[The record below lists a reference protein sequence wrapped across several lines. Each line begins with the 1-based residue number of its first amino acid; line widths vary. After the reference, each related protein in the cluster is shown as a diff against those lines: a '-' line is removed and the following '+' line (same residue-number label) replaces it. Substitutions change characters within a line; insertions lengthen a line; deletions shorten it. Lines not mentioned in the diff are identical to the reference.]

1 LRAGGHELN
10 FAEAPSDWRRHR
22 EIKER
27 QGVMANIIRRNE
39 GQQQRDVAQRG
50 RGYDPGYRLDPF
62 RMVGDLLRWDPFSE
76 NERWGSGVQG
86 GFLPA
91 VDLRETES
99 AYHFNVDLPG
109 VKEENVDVSL
119 TGNRLTIS
127 GTREEETR
135 DQNDRY
141 HAYERSYG
149 SFARSFSLPEGI
161 DADHIQ
167 ADMKNGVLSVTLP
180 KRPEIQ
186 PRRIGIGQNAGA
198 GQQAK
203 PSTAKS

>member
-1 LRAGGHELN
+1 
-10 FAEAPSDWRRHR
+10 
-22 EIKER
+22 
-27 QGVMANIIRRNE
+27 
-39 GQQQRDVAQRG
+39 
-50 RGYDPGYRLDPF
+50 
-62 RMVGDLLRWDPFSE
+62 
-76 NERWGSGVQG
+76 
-86 GFLPA
+86 
-91 VDLRETES
+91 
-99 AYHFNVDLPG
+99 
-109 VKEENVDVSL
+109 VKEENIDVSL

-203 PSTAKS
+203 PSTPKS

>member
-1 LRAGGHELN
+1 MTGMNSISLRRRAIGGAIAN
-10 FAEAPSDWRRHR
+10 HR
-22 EIKER
+22 ER
-27 QGVMANIIRRNE
+27 QGVMANIIRRND
-39 GQQQRDVAQRG
+39 GQQQREVAQRG
-50 RGYDPGYRLDPF
+50 RGAYDPGYRLDPF
-62 RMVGDLLRWDPFSE
+62 RMIGDLLRWDPFSE
-76 NERWGSGVQG
+76 NERWGSGAPG

-99 AYHFNVDLPG
+99 AYHFNIDLPG
-109 VKEENVDVSL
+109 VKEENIDVSL

-203 PSTAKS
+203 PSTPKS

>member
-203 PSTAKS
+203 PSTPKS